1 MQVGKGTGQETQML
15 SKGLGLFG
23 EAERPS
29 PGPQPLGRGVLSLPH
44 GSGLFLGQW
53 DVGCMM
59 LCEGQCHDTS
69 WPPHWV
75 AGRQQGPS
83 VMSTACLLMSLSRR
97 DNCPSQGDKALGSA
111 GALQPS
117 QCSWSS
123 PQAVLCCPIPAPISL
138 QAVGTHLA
146 SPPCSN
152 TCISLFSLMS
162 V

>member
-1 MQVGKGTGQETQML
+1 ML

-23 EAERPS
+23 EAEKPNL
-29 PGPQPLGRGVLSLPH
+29 GPQPLGREVLSLLH

-53 DVGCMM
+53 DVGCVL
-59 LCEGQCHDTS
+59 LCEGQCYDTS

-75 AGRQQGPS
+75 VRRQQGPS
-83 VMSTACLLMSLSRR
+83 VMSTACLLMSLCSR

-111 GALQPS
+111 GAFQPC

-123 PQAVLCCPIPAPISL
+123 PPQAVLRCPIPAHFSL
-138 QAVGTHLA
+138 QAVGTCLA

-152 TCISLFSLMS
+152 TCISLFSMMS
-162 V
+162 VQWVARFW